1 MVQLINREKCEFNE
15 GSAVA
20 EVQTSSFTAA
30 FSKRNGDDKSEI
42 RNHNQAAKIDQLS
55 YKMSPSSAA

>member
-42 RNHNQAAKIDQLS
+42 RNHNQAAKIQS
-55 YKMSPSSAA
+55 TH